1 MSSRTPSIYSDAL
14 ETPLED
20 LHRHE
25 EEPSRAH
32 TSILHQQRQQQQRLH
47 PTAAAPLDPDADFI
61 EQDVEVDPP
70 EEQGGDDEEG
80 DQDTEPME
88 EDGGAQVESA
98 QRHQHFRAAAPGGG
112 GEDMDVDED
121 HHQQGGSSSMYI
133 DLVTQTQ
140 GVAQASTTTSVSATT
155 PAQQDQSSGS
165 GSGAIRPS
173 TADPPEARGT
183 SPSSSGA
190 GATAGGTAAASGAK
204 SSTPAVDEK
213 AQSELRRKIMEIQRD
228 PNIKFADKAGM
239 IQARICSGYKLM
251 SSRWQNSKRSA
262 DNQNDGSVDAT
273 EEDLKKTYYNMEQN
287 QLGCKH
293 YRRGCKLK
301 ANCCGRWFNCRFCHD
316 DASDHTIVRSETKMM
331 LCMHCQTI
339 QEAAQNC
346 SSCKARMAVY
356 YCDTCKLWDDDS
368 KKHIY
373 HCDDCGI
380 CRIGQGLGRDYFHC
394 KKCNVC
400 MNIQLQDK
408 HKCIERNLEC
418 DCPICGEY
426 MFTSTS
432 TVIFMPCGHCIH
444 SRCHEDYIKT
454 SYQCPTCWKSLGDM
468 SAYYSKID
476 SLLAEQTMPA
486 DYANIF
492 SIVLCNDCE
501 VKSEAPYHFLY
512 HRCDKCRGYNTK
524 VLETFKRVGTDGQVQ
539 VVDNA
544 IAAGAA
550 GTAPENNIT
559 GGNTVMGGAVG
570 SSSTSSSAGVG
581 TSSGTNS
588 LVPSGAVVSVSVP
601 RSPLMDENA
610 SGDMTMAGISGNS
623 AP

>member
-20 LHRHE
+20 PHRHE
-25 EEPSRAH
+25 EDPSR
-32 TSILHQQRQQQQRLH
+32 TQPPIRHQQQHHQRQQLH
-47 PTAAAPLDPDADFI
+47 QHTTAAAQGDPNADSI
-61 EQDVEVDPP
+61 EQDVEVDEPAD
-70 EEQGGDDEEG
+70 DDEDDEAAV
-80 DQDTEPME
+80 QDTEPME
-88 EDGGAQVESA
+88 EDSGAHVYSTQRQHHYVATIAAVGG
-98 QRHQHFRAAAPGGG
+98 R
-112 GEDMDVDED
+112 EDMDVDGD
-121 HHQQGGSSSMYI
+121 NQQQGGPTSMQV
-133 DLVTQTQ
+133 DSVTQSQ
-140 GVAQASTTTSVSATT
+140 GAAQSGSPSVPAAASTTAFSQHV
-155 PAQQDQSSGS
+155 QMSGS
-165 GSGAIRPS
+165 GP
-173 TADPPEARGT
+173 TAPVTAVPPETR
-183 SPSSSGA
+183 SSSATGTESGGAPGA
-190 GATAGGTAAASGAK
+190 GAKASA
-204 SSTPAVDEK
+204 PAVDEK

-228 PNIKFADKAGM
+228 PNIK
-239 IQARICSGYKLM
+239 
-251 SSRWQNSKRSA
+251 WQNSKRSS
-262 DNQNDGSVDAT
+262 DNHNVGSVEAT
-273 EEDLKKTYYNMEQN
+273 EEDLKKTYYNEEHS

-316 DASDHTIVRSETKMM
+316 DASDHAIIRSETKMM
-331 LCMHCQTI
+331 LCMHCQAI
-339 QEAAQNC
+339 QEAARNC
-346 SSCKARMAVY
+346 SSCKARMAIY
-356 YCDTCKLWDDDS
+356 YCDACKLWDDDP

-444 SRCHEDYIKT
+444 SKCHEDYIKT

-468 SAYYSKID
+468 SVYYSKID
-476 SLLAEQTMPA
+476 SLLAEQTMPP

-544 IAAGAA
+544 IVSGAA

-559 GGNTVMGGAVG
+559 GGTNVIGGAAG
-570 SSSTSSSAGVG
+570 SSSSSSSTGVG
-581 TSSGTNS
+581 TSSGS
-588 LVPSGAVVSVSVP
+588 DALAVGGAVVSMSVP

>member
-1 MSSRTPSIYSDAL
+1 
-14 ETPLED
+14 
-20 LHRHE
+20 
-25 EEPSRAH
+25 
-32 TSILHQQRQQQQRLH
+32 
-47 PTAAAPLDPDADFI
+47 
-61 EQDVEVDPP
+61 
-70 EEQGGDDEEG
+70 
-80 DQDTEPME
+80 
-88 EDGGAQVESA
+88 
-98 QRHQHFRAAAPGGG
+98 
-112 GEDMDVDED
+112 
-121 HHQQGGSSSMYI
+121 
-133 DLVTQTQ
+133 
-140 GVAQASTTTSVSATT
+140 
-155 PAQQDQSSGS
+155 
-165 GSGAIRPS
+165 
-173 TADPPEARGT
+173 
-183 SPSSSGA
+183 
-190 GATAGGTAAASGAK
+190 
-204 SSTPAVDEK
+204 
-213 AQSELRRKIMEIQRD
+213 
-228 PNIKFADKAGM
+228 
-239 IQARICSGYKLM
+239 
-251 SSRWQNSKRSA
+251 
-262 DNQNDGSVDAT
+262 
-273 EEDLKKTYYNMEQN
+273 MEQS

-316 DASDHTIVRSETKMM
+316 DASDHIIVRSETKMM

-339 QEAAQNC
+339 QEAAQTC

-356 YCDTCKLWDDDS
+356 YCDTCKLWDDDP

-400 MNIQLQDK
+400 MNIQLQDN

-512 HRCDKCRGYNTK
+512 HRCDN
-524 VLETFKRVGTDGQVQ
+524 
-539 VVDNA
+539 
-544 IAAGAA
+544 
-550 GTAPENNIT
+550 
-559 GGNTVMGGAVG
+559 
-570 SSSTSSSAGVG
+570 
-581 TSSGTNS
+581 
-588 LVPSGAVVSVSVP
+588 VSVP

>member
-1 MSSRTPSIYSDAL
+1 S
-14 ETPLED
+14 
-20 LHRHE
+20 
-25 EEPSRAH
+25 
-32 TSILHQQRQQQQRLH
+32 
-47 PTAAAPLDPDADFI
+47 
-61 EQDVEVDPP
+61 VE
-70 EEQGGDDEEG
+70 
-80 DQDTEPME
+80 
-88 EDGGAQVESA
+88 
-98 QRHQHFRAAAPGGG
+98 H
-112 GEDMDVDED
+112 
-121 HHQQGGSSSMYI
+121 
-133 DLVTQTQ
+133 
-140 GVAQASTTTSVSATT
+140 
-155 PAQQDQSSGS
+155 
-165 GSGAIRPS
+165 
-173 TADPPEARGT
+173 
-183 SPSSSGA
+183 
-190 GATAGGTAAASGAK
+190 
-204 SSTPAVDEK
+204 
-213 AQSELRRKIMEIQRD
+213 
-228 PNIKFADKAGM
+228 
-239 IQARICSGYKLM
+239 
-251 SSRWQNSKRSA
+251 
-262 DNQNDGSVDAT
+262 
-273 EEDLKKTYYNMEQN
+273 N

-331 LCMHCQTI
+331 LCMHCQSI

-346 SSCKARMAVY
+346 SSCKARMSAY
-356 YCDTCKLWDDDS
+356 YCDVCKLWDDDP

-394 KKCNVC
+394 KRCNVC
-400 MNIQLQDK
+400 MNIQLQDN

-501 VKSEAPYHFLY
+501 VKSEVPYHFLY

-544 IAAGAA
+544 TASGAA
-550 GTAPENNIT
+550 GTAPENNIS
-559 GGNTVMGGAVG
+559 GGSNAIGVAAG
-570 SSSTSSSAGVG
+570 SSSSSSAGAG
-581 TSSGTNS
+581 SSSGSNS
-588 LVPSGAVVSVSVP
+588 LAVGGTLVSVSVP

-623 AP
+623 VP

>member
-14 ETPLED
+14 ETPLGD
-20 LHRHE
+20 QHRE
-25 EEPSRAH
+25 EEELSRAQ
-32 TSILHQQRQQQQRLH
+32 TSIRHQQRQQQQHQH
-47 PTAAAPLDPDADFI
+47 PTAAAPADPDADSI
-61 EQDVEVDPP
+61 EQDVEVDDPP
-70 EEQGGDDEEG
+70 EELSGDDEEG
-80 DQDTEPME
+80 DKDTEPME
-88 EDGGAQVESA
+88 EDGGAEVESA
-98 QRHQHFRAAAPGGG
+98 QRHQRSIAAARG
-112 GEDMDVDED
+112 GEDMDVDDD
-121 HHQQGGSSSMYI
+121 HHQQGGSTSMQI
-133 DLVTQTQ
+133 DSVTQNQ
-140 GVAQASTTTSVSATT
+140 SVAQGSTTTSVSAATSAQQGQTPGSGTIT
-155 PAQQDQSSGS
+155 PA
-165 GSGAIRPS
+165 
-173 TADPPEARGT
+173 TADPPEARGI
-183 SPSSSGA
+183 SSSTTG
-190 GATAGGTAAASGAK
+190 AGGTATTPGAK

-228 PNIKFADKAGM
+228 PTIKFSDKAGM
-239 IQARICSGYKLM
+239 IQKLM
-251 SSRWQNSKRSA
+251 SSRWQNSKRLV
-262 DNQNDGSVDAT
+262 DNQNDGSVEAT
-273 EEDLKKTYYNMEQN
+273 DEDLKKTYYNIEQN

-316 DASDHTIVRSETKMM
+316 DVSDHTIIRSETKTM

-346 SSCKARMAVY
+346 SACKARMAVY
-356 YCDTCKLWDDDS
+356 YCDACKLWDDDP

-394 KKCNVC
+394 KRCNVC
-400 MNIQLQDK
+400 MNIQLQDN

-524 VLETFKRVGTDGQVQ
+524 VLETFKRVGADGQVQ

-550 GTAPENNIT
+550 GTVPENNIT
-559 GGNTVMGGAVG
+559 GGNTVMVGAVG

-581 TSSGTNS
+581 PSSGANS
-588 LVPSGAVVSVSVP
+588 LVSGGAVVSVSMP

>member
-1 MSSRTPSIYSDAL
+1 
-14 ETPLED
+14 
-20 LHRHE
+20 
-25 EEPSRAH
+25 
-32 TSILHQQRQQQQRLH
+32 
-47 PTAAAPLDPDADFI
+47 
-61 EQDVEVDPP
+61 
-70 EEQGGDDEEG
+70 
-80 DQDTEPME
+80 
-88 EDGGAQVESA
+88 
-98 QRHQHFRAAAPGGG
+98 
-112 GEDMDVDED
+112 
-121 HHQQGGSSSMYI
+121 
-133 DLVTQTQ
+133 
-140 GVAQASTTTSVSATT
+140 
-155 PAQQDQSSGS
+155 
-165 GSGAIRPS
+165 
-173 TADPPEARGT
+173 
-183 SPSSSGA
+183 
-190 GATAGGTAAASGAK
+190 
-204 SSTPAVDEK
+204 
-213 AQSELRRKIMEIQRD
+213 
-228 PNIKFADKAGM
+228 
-239 IQARICSGYKLM
+239 M
-251 SSRWQNSKRSA
+251 SSRWQNSKRTPG
-262 DNQNDGSVDAT
+262 NVNDGSVEAT
-273 EEDLKKTYYNMEQN
+273 EEDLKKTYFNEEHG

-339 QEAAQNC
+339 QDAAQNC

-356 YCDTCKLWDDDS
+356 YCEACKLWDDDP

-468 SAYYSKID
+468 SVYYSKID

-501 VKSEAPYHFLY
+501 VKSETPYHFLY

-544 IAAGAA
+544 IAS
-550 GTAPENNIT
+550 GTTGTVPENNIT
-559 GGNTVMGGAVG
+559 GGTSVVGGNTG
-570 SSSTSSSAGVG
+570 SSSSSSSAAGVG
-581 TSSGTNS
+581 TSSGSNALTAGG
-588 LVPSGAVVSVSVP
+588 PVVNVSVP

-610 SGDMTMAGISGNS
+610 SGDMTMVGISGNS

>member
-20 LHRHE
+20 PHHHE
-25 EEPSRAH
+25 EEPSRTQPSSH
-32 TSILHQQRQQQQRLH
+32 HQQQLYQR
-47 PTAAAPLDPDADFI
+47 TAAGYLNTDSI
-61 EQDVEVDPP
+61 EQDVEV
-70 EEQGGDDEEG
+70 ENNEATVQT
-80 DQDTEPME
+80 TEPME
-88 EDGGAQVESA
+88 EDSGAQVHSV
-98 QRHQHFRAAAPGGG
+98 QRQDHTEATTEAVGGR
-112 GEDMDVDED
+112 EDMDVDED
-121 HHQQGGSSSMYI
+121 SQQRGGSTSMQV
-133 DLVTQTQ
+133 DSVTQSRGATQ
-140 GVAQASTTTSVSATT
+140 SSSTFVPAATSTTTF
-155 PAQQDQSSGS
+155 PQRAQISGS
-165 GSGAIRPS
+165 EPTAPVTTVPSEAGGSPS
-173 TADPPEARGT
+173 TRADSGGA
-183 SPSSSGA
+183 SGA
-190 GATAGGTAAASGAK
+190 GVKASAPG
-204 SSTPAVDEK
+204 VDEK

-228 PNIKFADKAGM
+228 PNIKFTDKAGM
-239 IQARICSGYKLM
+239 IQARLCKLM
-251 SSRWQNSKRSA
+251 SSRWQNSKRSS
-262 DNQNDGSVDAT
+262 DNHNDGSVEAT
-273 EEDLKKTYYNMEQN
+273 EDDLKKTYYNEEHN

-301 ANCCGRWFNCRFCHD
+301 ASCCGRWFNCRFCHD
-316 DASDHTIVRSETKMM
+316 DASDHAIVRSETKMM

-346 SSCKARMAVY
+346 SFCKARMAVY
-356 YCDTCKLWDDDS
+356 YCDTCKLWDDDP

-400 MNIQLQDK
+400 MNIQLQDN

-444 SRCHEDYIKT
+444 SKCHEDYIKT

-476 SLLAEQTMPA
+476 SLLAEQTMPP

-512 HRCDKCRGYNTK
+512 HRCDKCHGYNTK

-544 IAAGAA
+544 IASGAA

-559 GGNTVMGGAVG
+559 GGINIIGGAAG
-570 SSSTSSSAGVG
+570 SSSSSSANVGV
-581 TSSGTNS
+581 SSGSNALAVGGT
-588 LVPSGAVVSVSVP
+588 VVSVPVS

-610 SGDMTMAGISGNS
+610 SGDMTMVGISGNS